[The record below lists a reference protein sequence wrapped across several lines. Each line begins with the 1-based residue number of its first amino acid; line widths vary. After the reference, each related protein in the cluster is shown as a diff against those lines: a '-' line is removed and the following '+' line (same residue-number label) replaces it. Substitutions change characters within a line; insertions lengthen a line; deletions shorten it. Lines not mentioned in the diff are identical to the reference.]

1 LKGALEDSI
10 PKGKMVP
17 EIISMDMPEFLPEEG
32 QRQFSSGELENLQNK
47 NAMLEKQIEK
57 LNIKLETMK
66 ESRQGADINSRILE
80 EIQLLKANPRT
91 ISRPGTATLEIDSL
105 RKERNE
111 LLEENRRLKRI
122 VILFLYFSI

>member
-1 LKGALEDSI
+1 
-10 PKGKMVP
+10 
-17 EIISMDMPEFLPEEG
+17 MPEFLPEEG